1 MVDNIFDRFKREVPE
16 WFLDAKLGFMVSW
29 GAFSVPAWGEPI
41 GELGTIDDW
50 KHWFKHNPYAEWY
63 YNTIRIEGSPAREYH
78 KKNFN
83 DCDYDDLLDLWK
95 AENFNPDEWAKLF
108 AYAGA
113 QYIVPLSKHHDGITL
128 WDAPGTGT
136 RNTVHR
142 GPKRDII
149 GELAV
154 AVRKAGM
161 RSAVYYSG
169 GLDWEVTKTM
179 PPITDNLGHDG
190 NGLTRP
196 NDAAYAMYAYEHVI
210 DLIDRYKPDV
220 LWNDIEW
227 PNFAKREGEYSLA
240 ALFDHYYKVVPHG
253 VVNDRWGK
261 ETHFD
266 YETSEYQ
273 YFSENE
279 GASAWEN
286 CRGIGLSFG
295 YNQVESEIHS
305 LNTESAL
312 RHFLDIVSRG
322 GNFLLNVGP
331 TASGEIPEI
340 QKKVLMGLGD
350 WMAINSEGVYATR
363 AVADIAP
370 SDTPWVRWAK
380 KGDRIFAYVDAVGAV
395 EIEVPEKVSNLSTTR
410 ILGGGSIEVKRAGN
424 KISMTVPAPRVAGPT
439 VIEFSK

>member
-1 MVDNIFDRFKREVPE
+1 MDVFKRFEREVPE

-50 KHWFKHNPYAEWY
+50 KEWFKHNPYAEWY
-63 YNTIRIEGSPAREYH
+63 YNTIRIEGSPAREFH

-95 AENFNPDEWAKLF
+95 AEKFQPDEWAKLF

-142 GPKRDII
+142 GPKRDLI
-149 GELAV
+149 GDIAT
-154 AVRKAGM
+154 AVRKAGI
-161 RSAVYYSG
+161 RFAVYYSG
-169 GLDWEVTKTM
+169 GLDWEVTKTL
-179 PPITDNLGHDG
+179 PAISDNNQGVEG
-190 NGLTRP
+190 MQRP
-196 NDAAYAMYAYEHVI
+196 VDAAYSMYAYKHVI

-220 LWNDIEW
+220 LWNDIQW
-227 PNFAKREGEYSLA
+227 PDFSKREGEYSLA
-240 ALFDHYYKVVPHG
+240 ALFDYYYKEVPHG

-261 ETHFD
+261 DTHFD

-273 YFSENE
+273 FMADSEN
-279 GASAWEN
+279 APAWEN

-295 YNQVESEIHS
+295 YNQVESEQHS

-350 WMAINSEGVYATR
+350 WMAINSGAVYATR
-363 AVADIAP
+363 AIKEIPAT
-370 SDTPWVRWAK
+370 DTPWVRWAK
-380 KGDRIFAYVDAVGAV
+380 KGNSVFAYIDAVGNV
-395 EIEVPEKVSNLSTTR
+395 EFSAPASLVNDKKATIFGGAAITATR
-410 ILGGGSIEVKRAGN
+410 NGD
-424 KISMTVPAPRVAGPT
+424 KISMTIPAPKVPGPT
-439 VIEFSK
+439 VVEFSH

>member
-1 MVDNIFDRFKREVPE
+1 MDVFKRFEREVPE

-50 KHWFKHNPYAEWY
+50 KEWFKHNPYAEWY
-63 YNTIRIEGSPAREYH
+63 YNTIRIEGSPAREFH

-83 DCDYDDLLDLWK
+83 DCDYDDLLDMWK
-95 AENFNPDEWAKLF
+95 AEKFQPDEWAKLF

-142 GPKRDII
+142 GPKRDLI
-149 GELAV
+149 GDIAT
-154 AVRKAGM
+154 AVRKAGI
-161 RSAVYYSG
+161 RFAVYYSG
-169 GLDWEVTKTM
+169 GLDWEVTKTL
-179 PPITDNLGHDG
+179 PAISDNNQGVEG
-190 NGLTRP
+190 MQRP
-196 NDAAYAMYAYEHVI
+196 VDAAYSMYAYKHVI

-220 LWNDIEW
+220 LWNDIQW
-227 PNFAKREGEYSLA
+227 PDFSKREGEYSLA
-240 ALFDHYYKVVPHG
+240 ALFDYYYKEVPHG

-261 ETHFD
+261 DTHFD

-273 YFSENE
+273 FMADSEN
-279 GASAWEN
+279 APAWEN

-295 YNQVESEIHS
+295 YNQVESEQHS

-350 WMAINSEGVYATR
+350 WMAINSGAVYATR
-363 AVADIAP
+363 AIKEIPAT
-370 SDTPWVRWAK
+370 DTPWVRWAK
-380 KGDRIFAYVDAVGAV
+380 KGNSVFAYIDAVGNV
-395 EIEVPEKVSNLSTTR
+395 EFSAPASLVNEKKATIFGGAAITATR
-410 ILGGGSIEVKRAGN
+410 NGD
-424 KISMTVPAPRVAGPT
+424 KISMTIPAPKVPGPT
-439 VIEFSK
+439 VVEFSH

>member
-1 MVDNIFDRFKREVPE
+1 
-16 WFLDAKLGFMVSW
+16 
-29 GAFSVPAWGEPI
+29 
-41 GELGTIDDW
+41 
-50 KHWFKHNPYAEWY
+50 
-63 YNTIRIEGSPAREYH
+63 
-78 KKNFN
+78 
-83 DCDYDDLLDLWK
+83 LWK
-95 AENFNPDEWAKLF
+95 AEKFNPDEWAKLF

-149 GELAV
+149 GDLAV
-154 AVRKAGM
+154 AVRKAGL

-169 GLDWEVTKTM
+169 GLDWEVTKTL
-179 PPITDNLGHDG
+179 PAITDNTGHDG

-196 NDAAYAMYAYEHVI
+196 NDAAYAMYAYKHVI

-227 PNFAKREGEYSLA
+227 PDFGKHGGEYSLA
-240 ALFDHYYKVVPHG
+240 ALFEHYYKVVPHG
-253 VVNDRWGK
+253 VVNDRWGST
-261 ETHFD
+261 THAD
-266 YETSEYQ
+266 YKTSEYQ
-273 YFSENE
+273 FMADNE
-279 GASAWEN
+279 DGGAWEN

-295 YNQVESEIHS
+295 FNQVESEMHS
-305 LNTESAL
+305 LSTESAL

-395 EIEVPEKVSNLSTTR
+395 EIDVPERVTKLKNTR
-410 ILGGGSIEVKRAGN
+410 ILGGGAIEVKSAGN
-424 KISMTVPAPRVAGPT
+424 KISMTVPAPKVAGPT
-439 VIEFSK
+439 VIEFS

>member
-1 MVDNIFDRFKREVPE
+1 MDVFNRFEREVPE

-50 KHWFKHNPYAEWY
+50 KEWFKHNPYAEWY
-63 YNTIRIEGSPAREYH
+63 YNTIRIEGSPAREFH

-83 DCDYDDLLDLWK
+83 DCDYDDLLDMWK
-95 AENFNPDEWAKLF
+95 AEKFQPDEWAKLF

-142 GPKRDII
+142 GPKRDLI
-149 GELAV
+149 GDIAT
-154 AVRKAGM
+154 AVRKAGI
-161 RSAVYYSG
+161 RFAVYYSG
-169 GLDWEVTKTM
+169 GLDWEVTKTL
-179 PPITDNLGHDG
+179 PAISDNNQG
-190 NGLTRP
+190 NGGMQRP
-196 NDAAYAMYAYEHVI
+196 VDAAYSMYAYKHVI

-227 PNFAKREGEYSLA
+227 PDFSKREGEYSLA
-240 ALFDHYYKVVPHG
+240 ALFDYYYKEVPHG

-266 YETSEYQ
+266 YETSENQ
-273 YFSENE
+273 FMADSEN
-279 GASAWEN
+279 APAWEN

-295 YNQVESEIHS
+295 YNQVESEQHS

-350 WMAINSEGVYATR
+350 WMAINSGAVYATR
-363 AVADIAP
+363 AIKEIPAT
-370 SDTPWVRWAK
+370 DTPWVRWAK
-380 KGDRIFAYVDAVGAV
+380 KGNSVFAYIDAVGNV
-395 EIEVPEKVSNLSTTR
+395 EFSAPASLVNDKKAIIFGGAAITATR
-410 ILGGGSIEVKRAGN
+410 NGD
-424 KISMTVPAPRVAGPT
+424 KISMTIPAPKVPGPT
-439 VIEFSK
+439 VIEFSH

>member
-1 MVDNIFDRFKREVPE
+1 MDVFKRFEREVPE

-50 KHWFKHNPYAEWY
+50 KEWFKHNPYAEWY
-63 YNTIRIEGSPAREYH
+63 YNTIRIEGSPAREFH

-83 DCDYDDLLDLWK
+83 DCDYDDLLDMWK
-95 AENFNPDEWAKLF
+95 AEKFQPDEWAKLF

-142 GPKRDII
+142 GPKRDLI
-149 GELAV
+149 GDIAT
-154 AVRKAGM
+154 AVRKAGI
-161 RSAVYYSG
+161 RFAVYYSG
-169 GLDWEVTKTM
+169 GLDWEVTKTL
-179 PPITDNLGHDG
+179 PAISDNNQGIEG
-190 NGLTRP
+190 MQRP
-196 NDAAYAMYAYEHVI
+196 VDAAYSMYAYKHVI

-220 LWNDIEW
+220 LWNDIQW
-227 PNFAKREGEYSLA
+227 PDFSKREGEYSLA
-240 ALFDHYYKVVPHG
+240 ALFDYYYKEVPHG

-261 ETHFD
+261 DTHFD

-273 YFSENE
+273 FMADSEN
-279 GASAWEN
+279 APAWEN

-295 YNQVESEIHS
+295 YNQVESEQHS

-350 WMAINSEGVYATR
+350 WMAINSGAVYATR
-363 AVADIAP
+363 AIKEIPAT
-370 SDTPWVRWAK
+370 DTPWVRWVK
-380 KGDRIFAYVDAVGAV
+380 KGNSVFAYIDAVGNV
-395 EIEVPEKVSNLSTTR
+395 EFSAPASLVNDKKATIFGGAAITATR
-410 ILGGGSIEVKRAGN
+410 NGD
-424 KISMTVPAPRVAGPT
+424 KISMTIPAPKVPGPT
-439 VIEFSK
+439 VVEFSH

>member
-1 MVDNIFDRFKREVPE
+1 MDVFKRFEREVPE

-50 KHWFKHNPYAEWY
+50 KEWFKHNPYAEWY
-63 YNTIRIEGSPAREYH
+63 YNTIRIEGSPAREFH

-83 DCDYDDLLDLWK
+83 DCEYDDLLDMWK
-95 AENFNPDEWAKLF
+95 AEKFQPDEWAKLF

-142 GPKRDII
+142 GPKRDLI
-149 GELAV
+149 GDIAT
-154 AVRKAGM
+154 AVRKAGI
-161 RSAVYYSG
+161 RFAVYYSG
-169 GLDWEVTKTM
+169 GLDWEVTKTL
-179 PPITDNLGHDG
+179 PAISDNNQG
-190 NGLTRP
+190 NGGMQRP
-196 NDAAYAMYAYEHVI
+196 VDAAYSMYAYKHVI

-227 PNFAKREGEYSLA
+227 PDFSKREGEYSLA
-240 ALFDHYYKVVPHG
+240 ALFDYYYKEVPHG

-261 ETHFD
+261 ETHSD

-273 YFSENE
+273 YMADSEN
-279 GASAWEN
+279 APAWEN

-295 YNQVESEIHS
+295 YNQVESEQHS

-350 WMAINSEGVYATR
+350 WMAINSGAVYATR
-363 AVADIAP
+363 AIKEIPAT
-370 SDTPWVRWAK
+370 DTPWVRWAK
-380 KGDRIFAYVDAVGAV
+380 KGNSVFAYIDAVGNV
-395 EIEVPEKVSNLSTTR
+395 EFSAPASLVNDKKATIFGGAAITATR
-410 ILGGGSIEVKRAGN
+410 NGD
-424 KISMTVPAPRVAGPT
+424 KISMTIPAPKVPGPT
-439 VIEFSK
+439 VIEFSH

>member
-1 MVDNIFDRFKREVPE
+1 MDAFKRFEREVPE

-63 YNTIRIEGSPAREYH
+63 YNTIRIEESPAREFH

-83 DCDYDDLLDLWK
+83 DCDYDDLLDMWK
-95 AENFNPDEWAKLF
+95 AEKFQPDEWAKLF

-142 GPKRDII
+142 GPKRDLI
-149 GELAV
+149 GDIAT
-154 AVRKAGM
+154 AVRKAGI
-161 RSAVYYSG
+161 RFAVYYSG
-169 GLDWEVTKTM
+169 GLDWEVTKTL
-179 PPITDNLGHDG
+179 PAISDNDQHK
-190 NGLTRP
+190 GLQRP
-196 NDAAYAMYAYEHVI
+196 VDAAYSMYAYKHVI

-227 PNFAKREGEYSLA
+227 PDFSKREGEYSLS
-240 ALFDHYYKVVPHG
+240 ALFDYYYKKVPHG

-261 ETHFD
+261 ETHSD

-273 YFSENE
+273 YMADSEN
-279 GASAWEN
+279 AAAWEN

-295 YNQVESEIHS
+295 YNQVESEQHS

-350 WMAINSEGVYATR
+350 WMAINSGAVYATR
-363 AVADIAP
+363 AIKEIPAT
-370 SDTPWVRWAK
+370 DTPWVRWAK
-380 KGDRIFAYVDAVGAV
+380 KGNSVFAYIDAVGNV
-395 EIEVPEKVSNLSTTR
+395 EFSAPASLVNEKKAT
-410 ILGGGSIEVKRAGN
+410 IFGGSAITATRNGDN
-424 KISMTVPAPRVAGPT
+424 ISMTISAPKVPGPT
-439 VIEFSK
+439 VIEFSH

>member
-1 MVDNIFDRFKREVPE
+1 MDVFKRFEREVPE

-50 KHWFKHNPYAEWY
+50 KEWFKHNPYAEWY
-63 YNTIRIEGSPAREYH
+63 YNTIRIEGSPAREFH

-83 DCDYDDLLDLWK
+83 DCDYDDLLDMWK
-95 AENFNPDEWAKLF
+95 AEKFQPDEWAKLF

-142 GPKRDII
+142 GPKRDLI
-149 GELAV
+149 GDIAT
-154 AVRKAGM
+154 AVRKAGI
-161 RSAVYYSG
+161 RFAVYYSG
-169 GLDWEVTKTM
+169 GLDWEVTKTL
-179 PPITDNLGHDG
+179 PAISDNNQGVEG
-190 NGLTRP
+190 MQRP
-196 NDAAYAMYAYEHVI
+196 VDAAYSMYAYKHVI

-220 LWNDIEW
+220 LWNDIQW
-227 PNFAKREGEYSLA
+227 PDFSKREGEYSLA
-240 ALFDHYYKVVPHG
+240 ALFDYYYKEVPHG

-261 ETHFD
+261 DTHFD

-273 YFSENE
+273 FMADSEN
-279 GASAWEN
+279 APAWEN

-295 YNQVESEIHS
+295 YNQVESEQHS

-350 WMAINSEGVYATR
+350 WMAINSGAVYATR
-363 AVADIAP
+363 AIKEIPAT
-370 SDTPWVRWAK
+370 DTPWVRWAK
-380 KGDRIFAYVDAVGAV
+380 KDNSVFAYIDAVGNV
-395 EIEVPEKVSNLSTTR
+395 EFSAPASLVNDKKATIFGGAAITATR
-410 ILGGGSIEVKRAGN
+410 NGD
-424 KISMTVPAPRVAGPT
+424 KISMTIPAPKVPGPT
-439 VIEFSK
+439 VVEFSH

>member
-1 MVDNIFDRFKREVPE
+1 MDVFKRFEREVPE

-41 GELGTIDDW
+41 GELGTIEDW
-50 KHWFKHNPYAEWY
+50 KEWFKHNPYAEWY
-63 YNTIRIEGSPAREYH
+63 YNTIRIEGSPAREFH

-83 DCDYDDLLDLWK
+83 DCDYDDLLDMWK
-95 AENFNPDEWAKLF
+95 AEKFQPDEWAKLF

-142 GPKRDII
+142 GPKRDLI
-149 GELAV
+149 GDIAT
-154 AVRKAGM
+154 AVRKAGI
-161 RSAVYYSG
+161 RFAVYYSG
-169 GLDWEVTKTM
+169 GLDWEVTKTL
-179 PPITDNLGHDG
+179 PAISDNNQGVEG
-190 NGLTRP
+190 MQRP
-196 NDAAYAMYAYEHVI
+196 VDAAYSMYAYKHVI

-220 LWNDIEW
+220 LWNDIQW
-227 PNFAKREGEYSLA
+227 PDFSKREGEYSLA
-240 ALFDHYYKVVPHG
+240 ALFDYYYKEVPHG

-273 YFSENE
+273 FMADSEN
-279 GASAWEN
+279 APAWEN

-295 YNQVESEIHS
+295 YNQVESEQHS

-350 WMAINSEGVYATR
+350 WMAINSGAVYATR
-363 AVADIAP
+363 AIKEIPAT
-370 SDTPWVRWAK
+370 DTPWVRWAK
-380 KGDRIFAYVDAVGAV
+380 KGNSVFAYIDAVGNV
-395 EIEVPEKVSNLSTTR
+395 EFSAPASLVNDKKATIFGGAAITATR
-410 ILGGGSIEVKRAGN
+410 NGD
-424 KISMTVPAPRVAGPT
+424 KISMTIPAPKVPGPT
-439 VIEFSK
+439 VVEFSH

>member
-1 MVDNIFDRFKREVPE
+1 MDVFKRFEREVPE

-41 GELGTIDDW
+41 GELGTIEDW
-50 KHWFKHNPYAEWY
+50 KEWFKHNPYAEWY
-63 YNTIRIEGSPAREYH
+63 YNTIRIEGSPAREFH

-83 DCDYDDLLDLWK
+83 DCDYDDLLDMWK
-95 AENFNPDEWAKLF
+95 AEKFQPDEWAKLF

-142 GPKRDII
+142 GPKRDLI
-149 GELAV
+149 GDIAT
-154 AVRKAGM
+154 AVRKAGI
-161 RSAVYYSG
+161 RFAVYYSG
-169 GLDWEVTKTM
+169 GLDWEVIKTM
-179 PPITDNLGHDG
+179 PAISDSNQG
-190 NGLTRP
+190 NGGMQRP
-196 NDAAYAMYAYEHVI
+196 VDAAYSMYAYKHVI

-227 PNFAKREGEYSLA
+227 PDFSKREGEYSLA
-240 ALFDHYYKVVPHG
+240 ALFDYYYKEVPHG

-261 ETHFD
+261 ETHSD

-273 YFSENE
+273 YMADSEN
-279 GASAWEN
+279 AAAWEN

-295 YNQVESEIHS
+295 YNQVESEQHS

-350 WMAINSEGVYATR
+350 WMAINSGAVYATR
-363 AVADIAP
+363 AIKEIPAT
-370 SDTPWVRWAK
+370 DTPWVRWAK
-380 KGDRIFAYVDAVGAV
+380 KGNSVFAYIDAVGNV
-395 EIEVPEKVSNLSTTR
+395 EFSAPASLVNDRKATIFGGAAITATR
-410 ILGGGSIEVKRAGN
+410 NGD
-424 KISMTVPAPRVAGPT
+424 KISMTIPAPKVPGPT
-439 VIEFSK
+439 VVEFSH

>member
-1 MVDNIFDRFKREVPE
+1 MDVFNRFEREVPE

-50 KHWFKHNPYAEWY
+50 KEWFKHNPYAEWY
-63 YNTIRIEGSPAREYH
+63 YNTIRIEGSPAREFH

-83 DCDYDDLLDLWK
+83 DCDYDDLLDMWK
-95 AENFNPDEWAKLF
+95 AEKFQPDEWAKLF

-142 GPKRDII
+142 GPKRDLI
-149 GELAV
+149 GDIAT
-154 AVRKAGM
+154 AVRKAGI
-161 RSAVYYSG
+161 RFAVYYSG
-169 GLDWEVTKTM
+169 GLDWEVTKTL
-179 PPITDNLGHDG
+179 PAISDNNQGG
-190 NGLTRP
+190 GGMQRP
-196 NDAAYAMYAYEHVI
+196 TDAAYSMYAYKHVI

-227 PNFAKREGEYSLA
+227 PDFSKRDGEYSLA
-240 ALFDHYYKVVPHG
+240 ALFDYYYKAVPHG

-261 ETHFD
+261 ETHSD

-273 YFSENE
+273 YMADSEN
-279 GASAWEN
+279 AAAWEN

-295 YNQVESEIHS
+295 YNQVESEQHS

-350 WMAINSEGVYATR
+350 WMAINSGAVYATR
-363 AVADIAP
+363 TIKEIPATDA
-370 SDTPWVRWAK
+370 PWVRWAK
-380 KGDRIFAYVDAVGAV
+380 KGNSVFAYVDAVGDV
-395 EIEVPEKVSNLSTTR
+395 EFSAPASLVNDKKATIFGGAAISATR
-410 ILGGGSIEVKRAGN
+410 NGD
-424 KISMTVPAPRVAGPT
+424 KISMTIPAPKVPGPT
-439 VIEFSK
+439 VIEFSH

>member
-1 MVDNIFDRFKREVPE
+1 MDVFKRFEREVPE

-50 KHWFKHNPYAEWY
+50 KEWFKHNPYAEWY
-63 YNTIRIEGSPAREYH
+63 YNTIRIEGSPAREFH

-83 DCDYDDLLDLWK
+83 DCDYDDLLDMWK
-95 AENFNPDEWAKLF
+95 AEKFQPDEWAKLF

-142 GPKRDII
+142 GPKRDLI
-149 GELAV
+149 GDIAT
-154 AVRKAGM
+154 AVRKAGI
-161 RSAVYYSG
+161 RFAVYYSG
-169 GLDWEVTKTM
+169 GLDWEVTKTL
-179 PPITDNLGHDG
+179 PAISDNNQGG
-190 NGLTRP
+190 GGMQRP
-196 NDAAYAMYAYEHVI
+196 TDAAYSMYAYKHVI

-227 PNFAKREGEYSLA
+227 PDFSKREGEYSLA
-240 ALFDHYYKVVPHG
+240 ALFDYYYNAVPHG

-261 ETHFD
+261 ETHSD

-273 YFSENE
+273 YMADSEN
-279 GASAWEN
+279 APAWEN

-295 YNQVESEIHS
+295 YNQVESEQHS

-350 WMAINSEGVYATR
+350 WMAINSGAVYATR
-363 AVADIAP
+363 AIKEIPAT
-370 SDTPWVRWAK
+370 DTPWVRWAK
-380 KGDRIFAYVDAVGAV
+380 KSNSVFAYIDAVGNV
-395 EIEVPEKVSNLSTTR
+395 EFSAPASLVNDKKATIFGGAAITATR
-410 ILGGGSIEVKRAGN
+410 NGD
-424 KISMTVPAPRVAGPT
+424 KISMTIPAPKVPGPT
-439 VIEFSK
+439 VIEFSH

>member
-1 MVDNIFDRFKREVPE
+1 MDVFKRFEREVPE

-41 GELGTIDDW
+41 GELGTIEDW
-50 KHWFKHNPYAEWY
+50 KEWFKHNPYAEWY
-63 YNTIRIEGSPAREYH
+63 YNTIRIEGSPAREFH

-83 DCDYDDLLDLWK
+83 DCDYDDLLDMWK
-95 AENFNPDEWAKLF
+95 AEKFQPDEWAKLF

-142 GPKRDII
+142 GPKRDLI
-149 GELAV
+149 GDIAT
-154 AVRKAGM
+154 AVRKAGI
-161 RSAVYYSG
+161 RFAVYYSG
-169 GLDWEVTKTM
+169 GLDWEVTKTL
-179 PPITDNLGHDG
+179 PAISDNNQGIEG
-190 NGLTRP
+190 MQRP
-196 NDAAYAMYAYEHVI
+196 VDAAYSMYAYKHVI
-210 DLIDRYKPDV
+210 DLIDRYKPDL
-220 LWNDIEW
+220 LWNDIQW
-227 PNFAKREGEYSLA
+227 PDFSKREGEYSLA
-240 ALFDHYYKVVPHG
+240 ALFDYYYKAVPHG

-273 YFSENE
+273 FMADSEN
-279 GASAWEN
+279 APAWEN

-295 YNQVESEIHS
+295 YNQVESEQHS

-350 WMAINSEGVYATR
+350 WMAINSGAVYATR
-363 AVADIAP
+363 AIKEIPAT
-370 SDTPWVRWAK
+370 DTPWVRWAK
-380 KGDRIFAYVDAVGAV
+380 KGNSVFAYIDAVGNVQFSAPASLV
-395 EIEVPEKVSNLSTTR
+395 NDKKATIFGGAAITATR
-410 ILGGGSIEVKRAGN
+410 NGD
-424 KISMTVPAPRVAGPT
+424 KISMTIPTPKVPGPT
-439 VIEFSK
+439 VIEFSH

>member
-1 MVDNIFDRFKREVPE
+1 MDVFKRFEREVPE

-50 KHWFKHNPYAEWY
+50 KEWFKHNPYAEWY
-63 YNTIRIEGSPAREYH
+63 YNTIRIEGSPAREFH

-83 DCDYDDLLDLWK
+83 DCDYDDLLDMWK
-95 AENFNPDEWAKLF
+95 AEKFQPDEWAKLF

-142 GPKRDII
+142 GPKRDLI
-149 GELAV
+149 GDIAT
-154 AVRKAGM
+154 AVRKAGI
-161 RSAVYYSG
+161 RFAVYYSG
-169 GLDWEVTKTM
+169 GLDWEVTKTL
-179 PPITDNLGHDG
+179 PAISDNNQGVEG
-190 NGLTRP
+190 MQRP
-196 NDAAYAMYAYEHVI
+196 VDAAYSMYAYKHVI

-220 LWNDIEW
+220 LWNDIQW
-227 PNFAKREGEYSLA
+227 PDFSKREGEYSLA
-240 ALFDHYYKVVPHG
+240 ALFDYYYKEVPHG

-261 ETHFD
+261 DTHFD

-273 YFSENE
+273 FMADSEN
-279 GASAWEN
+279 APAWEN

-295 YNQVESEIHS
+295 YNQVESEQHS

-350 WMAINSEGVYATR
+350 WMAINSGAVYATR
-363 AVADIAP
+363 AIKEIPAT
-370 SDTPWVRWAK
+370 DTPWVRWAK
-380 KGDRIFAYVDAVGAV
+380 KGNSVFAYIDAVGNV
-395 EIEVPEKVSNLSTTR
+395 EVSAPASLVNDKKATIFGGAAITATR
-410 ILGGGSIEVKRAGN
+410 NGD
-424 KISMTVPAPRVAGPT
+424 KISMTIPAPKVPGPT
-439 VIEFSK
+439 VVEFSH

>member
-1 MVDNIFDRFKREVPE
+1 MDVFKRFEREVPE

-41 GELGTIDDW
+41 GELGTIEDW
-50 KHWFKHNPYAEWY
+50 KEWFKHNPYAEWY
-63 YNTIRIEGSPAREYH
+63 YNTIRIEGSPAREFH

-83 DCDYDDLLDLWK
+83 DCDYDDLLDMWK
-95 AENFNPDEWAKLF
+95 AEKFQPDEWAKLF

-142 GPKRDII
+142 GPKRDLI
-149 GELAV
+149 GDIAT
-154 AVRKAGM
+154 AVRKAGI
-161 RSAVYYSG
+161 RFAVYYSG
-169 GLDWEVTKTM
+169 GLDWEVTKTL
-179 PPITDNLGHDG
+179 PAISDNNQGVEG
-190 NGLTRP
+190 MQRP
-196 NDAAYAMYAYEHVI
+196 VDAAYSMYAYKHVI

-220 LWNDIEW
+220 LWNDIQW
-227 PNFAKREGEYSLA
+227 PDFSKREGEYSLA
-240 ALFDHYYKVVPHG
+240 ALFDYYYKEVPHG

-261 ETHFD
+261 DTHFD

-273 YFSENE
+273 FHTESEN
-279 GASAWEN
+279 ASAWEN

-295 YNQVESEIHS
+295 YNQIESEQHS

-350 WMAINSEGVYATR
+350 WMAINSGAVYATR
-363 AVADIAP
+363 AIKEIPAT
-370 SDTPWVRWAK
+370 DTPWVRWAK
-380 KGDRIFAYVDAVGAV
+380 KGNSVFAYIDAVGNV
-395 EIEVPEKVSNLSTTR
+395 EFSAPASLVNDKKATIFGGAAITATR
-410 ILGGGSIEVKRAGN
+410 NGD
-424 KISMTVPAPRVAGPT
+424 KISMTIPTPKVPGPT
-439 VIEFSK
+439 VIEFSH

>member
-1 MVDNIFDRFKREVPE
+1 VDVFKRFEREVPE

-41 GELGTIDDW
+41 GELGTIEDW
-50 KHWFKHNPYAEWY
+50 KEWFKHNPYAEWY
-63 YNTIRIEGSPAREYH
+63 YNTIRIEGSPAREFH

-83 DCDYDDLLDLWK
+83 DCDYDDLLDMWK
-95 AENFNPDEWAKLF
+95 AEKFQPDEWAKLF

-142 GPKRDII
+142 GPKRDLI
-149 GELAV
+149 GDIAT
-154 AVRKAGM
+154 AVRKAGI
-161 RSAVYYSG
+161 RFAVYYSG
-169 GLDWEVTKTM
+169 GLDWEVTKTL
-179 PPITDNLGHDG
+179 PAISDNNQGIEG
-190 NGLTRP
+190 MQRP
-196 NDAAYAMYAYEHVI
+196 VDAAYSMYAYKHVI
-210 DLIDRYKPDV
+210 DLIDRYKPDL
-220 LWNDIEW
+220 LWNDIQW
-227 PNFAKREGEYSLA
+227 PDFSKREGEYSLA
-240 ALFDHYYKVVPHG
+240 ALFDYYYKAVPHG

-273 YFSENE
+273 FMADSEN
-279 GASAWEN
+279 APAWEN

-295 YNQVESEIHS
+295 YNQVESEQHS

-350 WMAINSEGVYATR
+350 WMAINSGAVYATR
-363 AVADIAP
+363 AIKEIPAT
-370 SDTPWVRWAK
+370 DTPWVRWAK
-380 KGDRIFAYVDAVGAV
+380 KGNSVFAYIDAVGNVQFSAPASLV
-395 EIEVPEKVSNLSTTR
+395 NDKKVTIFGGAAITATR
-410 ILGGGSIEVKRAGN
+410 NGD
-424 KISMTVPAPRVAGPT
+424 KISMTIPTPKVPGPT
-439 VIEFSK
+439 VIEFSH

>member
-1 MVDNIFDRFKREVPE
+1 MDVFKRFEREVPE

-41 GELGTIDDW
+41 GELGTIEDW
-50 KHWFKHNPYAEWY
+50 KEWFKHNPYAEWY
-63 YNTIRIEGSPAREYH
+63 YNTIRIEGSPAREFH

-95 AENFNPDEWAKLF
+95 AENFQPDEWAKLF

-142 GPKRDII
+142 GPKRDLI
-149 GELAV
+149 GDIAT
-154 AVRKAGM
+154 AVRKAGI
-161 RSAVYYSG
+161 RFAVYYSG
-169 GLDWEVTKTM
+169 GLDWEVTKTL
-179 PPITDNLGHDG
+179 PAISDNNQGVG
-190 NGLTRP
+190 GMQRP
-196 NDAAYAMYAYEHVI
+196 VDAAYSMYAYKHVI
-210 DLIDRYKPDV
+210 DLIDRYKPDL

-227 PNFAKREGEYSLA
+227 PDFSKREGEFSLA
-240 ALFDHYYKVVPHG
+240 ALFDYYYKEVPHG

-273 YFSENE
+273 YMADSEN
-279 GASAWEN
+279 AAAWEN

-295 YNQVESEIHS
+295 YNQVESEQHS

-350 WMAINSEGVYATR
+350 WMAINSGAVYATR
-363 AVADIAP
+363 AIKEIPAT
-370 SDTPWVRWAK
+370 DTPWVRWAK
-380 KGDRIFAYVDAVGAV
+380 KGNSVFAYIDAVGNV
-395 EIEVPEKVSNLSTTR
+395 EFSAPASLVNDKKATIF
-410 ILGGGSIEVKRAGN
+410 GGSAITATRNGD
-424 KISMTVPAPRVAGPT
+424 KISMTIPAPKVPGPT
-439 VIEFSK
+439 VIEFSH

>member
-1 MVDNIFDRFKREVPE
+1 MDVFKRFEREVPE

-41 GELGTIDDW
+41 GELGTIEDW
-50 KHWFKHNPYAEWY
+50 KEWFKHNPYAEWY
-63 YNTIRIEGSPAREYH
+63 YNTIRIEGSPAREFH

-83 DCDYDDLLDLWK
+83 DCDYDDLLDMWK
-95 AENFNPDEWAKLF
+95 AEKFQPDEWAKLF

-142 GPKRDII
+142 GPKRDLI
-149 GELAV
+149 GDIAT
-154 AVRKAGM
+154 AVRKAGI
-161 RSAVYYSG
+161 RFAVYYSG
-169 GLDWEVTKTM
+169 GLDWEVTKTL
-179 PPITDNLGHDG
+179 PAISDNNQGVEG
-190 NGLTRP
+190 MQRP
-196 NDAAYAMYAYEHVI
+196 VDAAYSMYAYKHVI

-220 LWNDIEW
+220 LWNDIQW
-227 PNFAKREGEYSLA
+227 PDFSKREGEYSLA
-240 ALFDHYYKVVPHG
+240 ALFDYYYKEVPHG

-273 YFSENE
+273 FMADSEN
-279 GASAWEN
+279 APAWEN

-295 YNQVESEIHS
+295 YNQVESEQHS

-350 WMAINSEGVYATR
+350 WMAINSGAVYATR
-363 AVADIAP
+363 AIKEIPAT
-370 SDTPWVRWAK
+370 DTPWVRWAK
-380 KGDRIFAYVDAVGAV
+380 KGNSVFAYIDAVGNV
-395 EIEVPEKVSNLSTTR
+395 EFSAPASLVNDKKATIFSGAAISATR
-410 ILGGGSIEVKRAGN
+410 NGD
-424 KISMTVPAPRVAGPT
+424 KISMTIPAPKVPGPT
-439 VIEFSK
+439 VIEFSH

>member
-1 MVDNIFDRFKREVPE
+1 MDVFKRFEREVPE

-41 GELGTIDDW
+41 GELGTIEDW
-50 KHWFKHNPYAEWY
+50 KEWFKHNPYTEWY
-63 YNTIRIEGSPAREYH
+63 YNTIRIEGSPAREFH

-83 DCDYDDLLDLWK
+83 DCDYDDLLDMWK
-95 AENFNPDEWAKLF
+95 AEKFQPDEWAKLF

-142 GPKRDII
+142 GPKRDLI
-149 GELAV
+149 GDIAT
-154 AVRKAGM
+154 AVRKAGI
-161 RSAVYYSG
+161 RFAVYYSG
-169 GLDWEVTKTM
+169 GLDWEVTKTL
-179 PPITDNLGHDG
+179 PAISDNNQGVEG
-190 NGLTRP
+190 MQRP
-196 NDAAYAMYAYEHVI
+196 VDAAYSMYAYKHVI

-220 LWNDIEW
+220 LWNDIQW
-227 PNFAKREGEYSLA
+227 PDFSKREGEYSLA
-240 ALFDHYYKVVPHG
+240 ALFDYYYKEVPHG

-273 YFSENE
+273 FMADSEN
-279 GASAWEN
+279 APAWEN

-295 YNQVESEIHS
+295 YNQVESEQHS

-350 WMAINSEGVYATR
+350 WMAINSGAVYATR
-363 AVADIAP
+363 AIKEIPAT
-370 SDTPWVRWAK
+370 DTPWVRWAK
-380 KGDRIFAYVDAVGAV
+380 KGNSVFAYIDAVGSV
-395 EIEVPEKVSNLSTTR
+395 EFIAPASLVNDKKATIFGGAAITATR
-410 ILGGGSIEVKRAGN
+410 SGD
-424 KISMTVPAPRVAGPT
+424 KISMTIPAPKVPGPT
-439 VIEFSK
+439 VIEFSH

>member
-1 MVDNIFDRFKREVPE
+1 MDVFKRFEREVPE

-50 KHWFKHNPYAEWY
+50 KEWFKHNPYAEWY
-63 YNTIRIEGSPAREYH
+63 YNTIRIEGSPAREFH

-83 DCDYDDLLDLWK
+83 DCDYDDLLDMWK
-95 AENFNPDEWAKLF
+95 AEKFQPDEWAKLF

-142 GPKRDII
+142 GPKRDLI
-149 GELAV
+149 GDIAT
-154 AVRKAGM
+154 AVRKAGI
-161 RSAVYYSG
+161 RFAVYYSG
-169 GLDWEVTKTM
+169 GLDWEVTKTL
-179 PPITDNLGHDG
+179 PAISDNNQG
-190 NGLTRP
+190 NGGMQRP
-196 NDAAYAMYAYEHVI
+196 VDAAYSMYAYKHVI

-227 PNFAKREGEYSLA
+227 PDFSKREGEYSLA
-240 ALFDHYYKVVPHG
+240 ALFDYYYKEVPHG

-273 YFSENE
+273 FMADSEN
-279 GASAWEN
+279 APAWEN

-295 YNQVESEIHS
+295 YNQVESEQHS

-350 WMAINSEGVYATR
+350 WMAINSGAVYATR
-363 AVADIAP
+363 AIKEIPAT
-370 SDTPWVRWAK
+370 DTPWVRWAK
-380 KGDRIFAYVDAVGAV
+380 KGNSVFAYIDAVGNV
-395 EIEVPEKVSNLSTTR
+395 EFSAPASLVNDKKATIFGGAAITATR
-410 ILGGGSIEVKRAGN
+410 NGD
-424 KISMTVPAPRVAGPT
+424 KISMTIPAPKVPGPT
-439 VIEFSK
+439 VIEFSH

>member
-1 MVDNIFDRFKREVPE
+1 LVENVFDRFEREVPE

-63 YNTIRIEGSPAREYH
+63 YNTIRIEGSPAREFH

-149 GELAV
+149 GDLAV
-154 AVRKAGM
+154 AVRKAGL

-169 GLDWEVTKTM
+169 GLDWEVTKTL
-179 PPITDNLGHDG
+179 PAISDNTGHDG

-196 NDAAYAMYAYEHVI
+196 NDAAYSMYAYKHVI

-227 PNFAKREGEYSLA
+227 PDFAKHDGEYSLA

-253 VVNDRWGK
+253 VVNDRWGST
-261 ETHFD
+261 THAD
-266 YETSEYQ
+266 YKTSEYQ
-273 YFSENE
+273 FMADNE
-279 GASAWEN
+279 DGGAWEN

-305 LNTESAL
+305 LSTESAL

-350 WMAINSEGVYATR
+350 WMAINSGAVYATR
-363 AVADIAP
+363 AIKEIPAT
-370 SDTPWVRWAK
+370 DTPWVRWAK
-380 KGDRIFAYVDAVGAV
+380 KGNSVFAYIDAVGSV
-395 EIEVPEKVSNLSTTR
+395 EFIAPASLVNDKKAT
-410 ILGGGSIEVKRAGN
+410 IFGGGAINATRNGD
-424 KISMTVPAPRVAGPT
+424 KISMTVPAPKVAGPT

>member
-1 MVDNIFDRFKREVPE
+1 
-16 WFLDAKLGFMVSW
+16 LG
-29 GAFSVPAWGEPI
+29 E
-41 GELGTIDDW
+41 
-50 KHWFKHNPYAEWY
+50 
-63 YNTIRIEGSPAREYH
+63 
-78 KKNFN
+78 
-83 DCDYDDLLDLWK
+83 
-95 AENFNPDEWAKLF
+95 
-108 AYAGA
+108 
-113 QYIVPLSKHHDGITL
+113 
-128 WDAPGTGT
+128 
-136 RNTVHR
+136 
-142 GPKRDII
+142 
-149 GELAV
+149 
-154 AVRKAGM
+154 
-161 RSAVYYSG
+161 
-169 GLDWEVTKTM
+169 
-179 PPITDNLGHDG
+179 DG

-196 NDAAYAMYAYEHVI
+196 NDAAYGMYAYEHVI

-279 GASAWEN
+279 GAAAWEN

-380 KGDRIFAYVDAVGAV
+380 KGERIFAYVDAVGAI
-395 EIEVPEKVSNLSTTR
+395 EIEVPERVRKLTNTQ
-410 ILGGGSIEVKRAGN
+410 ILGGGAIEVKSAGN
-424 KISMTVPAPRVAGPT
+424 KISMTVPAPKVAGPT
-439 VIEFSK
+439 VIEFS

>member
-1 MVDNIFDRFKREVPE
+1 LVDNVFDRFEREVPE

-63 YNTIRIEGSPAREYH
+63 YNTIRIEGSPAREFH

-83 DCDYDDLLDLWK
+83 DCEYDDLLDLWK
-95 AENFNPDEWAKLF
+95 AENFKPDEWAKLF

-142 GPKRDII
+142 GPKRDIMNDI
-149 GELAV
+149 AV
-154 AVRKAGM
+154 AVRKAGL
-161 RSAVYYSG
+161 RFAVYYSG

-179 PPITDNLGHDG
+179 PPITDNLGEDG

-196 NDAAYAMYAYEHVI
+196 NDAAYGMYAYEHVI

-279 GASAWEN
+279 GAAAWEN

-350 WMAINSEGVYATR
+350 WMAINSEGVYGTR

-410 ILGGGSIEVKRAGN
+410 ILGGGSIEVKRSGN
-424 KISMTVPAPRVAGPT
+424 KISMTVPAPKVAGPT
-439 VIEFSK
+439 VIEFSH

>member
-1 MVDNIFDRFKREVPE
+1 MDAFKRFEREVPE

-63 YNTIRIEGSPAREYH
+63 YNTIRIEGSPAREFH

-83 DCDYDDLLDLWK
+83 DCDYDDLLDMWK
-95 AENFNPDEWAKLF
+95 AEKFNPDEWAKLF

-142 GPKRDII
+142 GPKRDLI
-149 GELAV
+149 GDIAT
-154 AVRKAGM
+154 AVRKAGI
-161 RSAVYYSG
+161 RFAVYYSG
-169 GLDWEVTKTM
+169 GLDWEVTKTLPAISDTNQGGEGM
-179 PPITDNLGHDG
+179 Q
-190 NGLTRP
+190 RP
-196 NDAAYAMYAYEHVI
+196 VDAAYSMYAYEHVI

-227 PNFAKREGEYSLA
+227 PDFAKRDGAYSLA
-240 ALFDHYYKVVPHG
+240 ALFDYYYKVVPHG

-261 ETHFD
+261 DTHSD

-273 YFSENE
+273 YMSDSE
-279 GASAWEN
+279 GAAAWEN

-295 YNQVESEIHS
+295 YNQVESEQHS

-331 TASGEIPEI
+331 TASGEIPDI

-350 WMAINSEGVYATR
+350 WMAINSGAVYATR
-363 AVADIAP
+363 AIKEIPA

-380 KGDRIFAYVDAVGAV
+380 KGNSVFAYIDTEGSVEFSAPASLVNDKKATIFGGAS
-395 EIEVPEKVSNLSTTR
+395 ITATRNGDKVS
-410 ILGGGSIEVKRAGN
+410 
-424 KISMTVPAPRVAGPT
+424 MTIPTPKVPGPT
-439 VIEFSK
+439 VIEFSH

>member
-1 MVDNIFDRFKREVPE
+1 MDVFKRFEREVPE

-41 GELGTIDDW
+41 GELGTIEDW
-50 KHWFKHNPYAEWY
+50 KEWFKHNPYAEWY
-63 YNTIRIEGSPAREYH
+63 YNTIRIEGSPAREFH

-83 DCDYDDLLDLWK
+83 DCDYDDLLDMWK
-95 AENFNPDEWAKLF
+95 AEKFQPDEWAKLF

-142 GPKRDII
+142 GPKRDLI
-149 GELAV
+149 GDIAT
-154 AVRKAGM
+154 AVRKAGI
-161 RSAVYYSG
+161 RFAVYYSG

-179 PPITDNLGHDG
+179 PAISDSNQG
-190 NGLTRP
+190 NGGMQRP
-196 NDAAYAMYAYEHVI
+196 VDAAYSMYAYKHVI

-227 PNFAKREGEYSLA
+227 PDFSKREGEYSLA
-240 ALFDHYYKVVPHG
+240 ALFDYYYKEVPHG

-261 ETHFD
+261 ETHSD

-273 YFSENE
+273 YMADSEN
-279 GASAWEN
+279 AAAWEN

-295 YNQVESEIHS
+295 YNQVESEQHS

-350 WMAINSEGVYATR
+350 WMAINSGAVYATR
-363 AVADIAP
+363 AIKEIPAT
-370 SDTPWVRWAK
+370 DTPWVRWAK
-380 KGDRIFAYVDAVGAV
+380 KGNSVFAYIDAVGNV
-395 EIEVPEKVSNLSTTR
+395 EFSAPASLVNDRKATIFGGAAITATR
-410 ILGGGSIEVKRAGN
+410 NGD
-424 KISMTVPAPRVAGPT
+424 KISMTIPAPKVPGPT
-439 VIEFSK
+439 VVEFSH

>member
-1 MVDNIFDRFKREVPE
+1 MDVFKRFEREVPE

-50 KHWFKHNPYAEWY
+50 KEWFKHNPYAEWY
-63 YNTIRIEGSPAREYH
+63 YNTIRIEGSPAREFH

-83 DCDYDDLLDLWK
+83 DCDYDDLLDMWK
-95 AENFNPDEWAKLF
+95 AEKFQPDEWAKLF

-142 GPKRDII
+142 GPKRDLI
-149 GELAV
+149 GDIAT
-154 AVRKAGM
+154 AVRKAGI
-161 RSAVYYSG
+161 RFAVYYSG
-169 GLDWEVTKTM
+169 GLDWEVTKL
-179 PPITDNLGHDG
+179 PAISDNNQGVEG
-190 NGLTRP
+190 MQRP
-196 NDAAYAMYAYEHVI
+196 VDAAYSMYAYKHVI

-220 LWNDIEW
+220 LWNDIQW
-227 PNFAKREGEYSLA
+227 PDFSKREGEYSLA
-240 ALFDHYYKVVPHG
+240 ALFDYYYKEVPHG

-273 YFSENE
+273 FMADSEN
-279 GASAWEN
+279 APAWEN

-295 YNQVESEIHS
+295 YNQVESEQHS

-350 WMAINSEGVYATR
+350 WMAINSGAVYATR
-363 AVADIAP
+363 AIKEIPAT
-370 SDTPWVRWAK
+370 DTPWVRWAK
-380 KGDRIFAYVDAVGAV
+380 KGNSVFAYIDAVGNV
-395 EIEVPEKVSNLSTTR
+395 EFSAPASLVNDKKATIFGGAAITATR
-410 ILGGGSIEVKRAGN
+410 NGD
-424 KISMTVPAPRVAGPT
+424 KISMTIPAPKVPGPT
-439 VIEFSK
+439 VVEFSH

>member
-1 MVDNIFDRFKREVPE
+1 MDVFKRFEREVPE

-50 KHWFKHNPYAEWY
+50 KEWFKHNPYAEWY
-63 YNTIRIEGSPAREYH
+63 YNTIRIEGSPAREFH

-83 DCDYDDLLDLWK
+83 DCDYDDLLDMWK
-95 AENFNPDEWAKLF
+95 AEKFQPDEWAKLF

-142 GPKRDII
+142 GPKRDLI
-149 GELAV
+149 GDIAT
-154 AVRKAGM
+154 AVRKAGI
-161 RSAVYYSG
+161 RFAVYYSG
-169 GLDWEVTKTM
+169 GLDWEVTKTL
-179 PPITDNLGHDG
+179 PAISDNNQG
-190 NGLTRP
+190 NGGMQRP
-196 NDAAYAMYAYEHVI
+196 VDAAYSMYAYKHVI

-227 PNFAKREGEYSLA
+227 PDFSKREGEYSLA
-240 ALFDHYYKVVPHG
+240 ALFDYYYKEVPHG

-273 YFSENE
+273 FMADSEN
-279 GASAWEN
+279 APAWEN

-295 YNQVESEIHS
+295 YNQVESEQHS

-350 WMAINSEGVYATR
+350 WMAINSGAVYATR
-363 AVADIAP
+363 AIKEIPAT
-370 SDTPWVRWAK
+370 DTPWVRWAK
-380 KGDRIFAYVDAVGAV
+380 KGNSVFAYIDAVGN
-395 EIEVPEKVSNLSTTR
+395 IEFSAPASLVNDKKATIFGGAAITATR
-410 ILGGGSIEVKRAGN
+410 NGD
-424 KISMTVPAPRVAGPT
+424 KISMTIPAPKVPGPT
-439 VIEFSK
+439 VIEFSH

>member
-1 MVDNIFDRFKREVPE
+1 MDAFKRFEREVPE

-50 KHWFKHNPYAEWY
+50 KEWFKHNPYAEWY
-63 YNTIRIEGSPAREYH
+63 YNTIRIEGSPAREFH

-95 AENFNPDEWAKLF
+95 AEKFQPDEWAKLF

-142 GPKRDII
+142 GPKRDLI
-149 GELAV
+149 GDIAT
-154 AVRKAGM
+154 AVRKAGI
-161 RSAVYYSG
+161 RFAVYYSG
-169 GLDWEVTKTM
+169 GLDWEVTKTL
-179 PPITDNLGHDG
+179 PAISDNNQG
-190 NGLTRP
+190 NGGMQRP
-196 NDAAYAMYAYEHVI
+196 VDAAYSMYAYEHVI

-227 PNFAKREGEYSLA
+227 PDFAKRDGAYSLA

-261 ETHFD
+261 DTHSD

-273 YFSENE
+273 YMADSEN
-279 GASAWEN
+279 APAWEN

-295 YNQVESEIHS
+295 YNQVESEQHS

-350 WMAINSEGVYATR
+350 WMAINSGAVYATR
-363 AVADIAP
+363 AIKEIPAT
-370 SDTPWVRWAK
+370 DTPWVRWAK
-380 KGDRIFAYVDAVGAV
+380 KGNSVFAYIDAVGNV
-395 EIEVPEKVSNLSTTR
+395 EFSAPASLVNDKKATIFGGAAITATR
-410 ILGGGSIEVKRAGN
+410 NGD
-424 KISMTVPAPRVAGPT
+424 KISMTIPAPKVPGPT
-439 VIEFSK
+439 VIEFSH

>member
-1 MVDNIFDRFKREVPE
+1 MDVFKRFEREVPE

-50 KHWFKHNPYAEWY
+50 KEWFKHNPYAEWY
-63 YNTIRIEGSPAREYH
+63 YNTIRIEGSPAREFH

-83 DCDYDDLLDLWK
+83 DCDYDDLLDMWK
-95 AENFNPDEWAKLF
+95 AEKFQPDEWAKLF

-142 GPKRDII
+142 GPKRDLI
-149 GELAV
+149 GDIAT
-154 AVRKAGM
+154 AVRKAGI
-161 RSAVYYSG
+161 RFAVYYSG
-169 GLDWEVTKTM
+169 GLDWEVTKTL
-179 PPITDNLGHDG
+179 PAITDNNQGVEG
-190 NGLTRP
+190 MQRP
-196 NDAAYAMYAYEHVI
+196 VDAAYSMYAYKHVI

-220 LWNDIEW
+220 LWNDIQW
-227 PNFAKREGEYSLA
+227 PDFSKREGEYSLA
-240 ALFDHYYKVVPHG
+240 ALFDYYYKEVPHG

-261 ETHFD
+261 DTHFD

-273 YFSENE
+273 FMADSEN
-279 GASAWEN
+279 APAWEN

-295 YNQVESEIHS
+295 YNQVESEQHS

-350 WMAINSEGVYATR
+350 WMAINSGAVYATR
-363 AVADIAP
+363 AIKEIPAT
-370 SDTPWVRWAK
+370 DTPWVRWAK
-380 KGDRIFAYVDAVGAV
+380 KGDSVFAYIDAVGNV
-395 EIEVPEKVSNLSTTR
+395 EFSAPASLVNDKKATIFGGAAITATR
-410 ILGGGSIEVKRAGN
+410 NGD
-424 KISMTVPAPRVAGPT
+424 KISMTIPAPKVPGPT
-439 VIEFSK
+439 VIEFSH

>member
-1 MVDNIFDRFKREVPE
+1 MVDNVFDRFEREVPE

-63 YNTIRIEGSPAREYH
+63 YNTIRIEGSPAREFH

-83 DCDYDDLLDLWK
+83 DCEYDDLLDLWK

-279 GASAWEN
+279 GAAAWEN

-410 ILGGGSIEVKRAGN
+410 ILGGGSIEVKRSGN
-424 KISMTVPAPRVAGPT
+424 KISMTVPAPKVAGPT

>member
-1 MVDNIFDRFKREVPE
+1 MDVFKRFEREVPE

-41 GELGTIDDW
+41 GELGTIEDW
-50 KHWFKHNPYAEWY
+50 KEWFKHNPYAEWY
-63 YNTIRIEGSPAREYH
+63 YNTIRIEGSPAREFH

-83 DCDYDDLLDLWK
+83 DCDYDDLLDMWK
-95 AENFNPDEWAKLF
+95 AEKFQPDEWAKLF

-142 GPKRDII
+142 GPKRDLI
-149 GELAV
+149 GDIAT
-154 AVRKAGM
+154 AVRKAGI
-161 RSAVYYSG
+161 RFAVYYSG
-169 GLDWEVTKTM
+169 GLDWEVTKTL
-179 PPITDNLGHDG
+179 PAISDNNQGVEG
-190 NGLTRP
+190 MQRP
-196 NDAAYAMYAYEHVI
+196 VDAAYSMYAYKHVI

-220 LWNDIEW
+220 LWNDIQW
-227 PNFAKREGEYSLA
+227 PDFSKREGEYSLA
-240 ALFDHYYKVVPHG
+240 ALFDYYYKEVPHG

-261 ETHFD
+261 DTHFD

-273 YFSENE
+273 FMADSEN
-279 GASAWEN
+279 APAWEN

-295 YNQVESEIHS
+295 YNQVESEQHS

-322 GNFLLNVGP
+322 GNFLLNIGP

-350 WMAINSEGVYATR
+350 WMAINSGAVYATR
-363 AVADIAP
+363 AIKEIPAT
-370 SDTPWVRWAK
+370 DTPWVRWAK
-380 KGDRIFAYVDAVGAV
+380 KGNSVFAYIDAVGNV
-395 EIEVPEKVSNLSTTR
+395 EFSAPASLVNDKKATIFGGAAITATR
-410 ILGGGSIEVKRAGN
+410 NGD
-424 KISMTVPAPRVAGPT
+424 KISMTIPTPKVPGPT
-439 VIEFSK
+439 VIEFSH